1 MKTKLTFLM
10 LLVITALQA
19 QVEITATHLADSLRL
34 NQKVF
39 ETKLAVGEMI
49 TIQAPNG
56 LNGYKITIT
65 NNDAGN
71 NSITES
77 KITNDAKLFKYKILD
92 DQFIADYNNVRS
104 PKQISANSLK
114 LTFSKDDAAHTS
126 SVIVNIKPKEEGGTS
141 SGTETMSISD
151 FIDGNFRNQTNFM
164 NPYDDKH
171 NKVFLYFNENGKML
185 NSQPVNVDQNDEFH
199 FIIACYKKDKD
210 NYDVEVLEGI
220 YSPSDLTIR
229 PFKIIKNGTATKES
243 TGNASASDHEPTQ
256 IEIVSHPFT
265 SETFKFQIS
274 YYDSTEKKYKH
285 SKPYSFTINKLNHV
299 GIGVS
304 YIGTNLASPDFRT
317 IFNGTD
323 TTIQSYNGGS
333 RSMLTF
339 NAIWYWSVLQQDH
352 RGSIITSG
360 RDILKDEPSW
370 SFRRVFP
377 TVGISLDG
385 KFDENLFVGAVYEFA
400 RGGSIIGGMHYG
412 KVKRLAMKDF
422 TEGVTKFSGKDADIK
437 TENVFKTSW
446 FIGVNLDTRI
456 FNTLFNKQ

>member
-1 MKTKLTFLM
+1 MAINVPTGSDKSKDNPIPTITYTQIKP
-10 LLVITALQA
+10 LLV
-19 QVEITATHLADSLRL
+19 
-34 NQKVF
+34 
-39 ETKLAVGEMI
+39 
-49 TIQAPNG
+49 
-56 LNGYKITIT
+56 
-65 NNDAGN
+65 AG
-71 NSITES
+71 
-77 KITNDAKLFKYKILD
+77 
-92 DQFIADYNNVRS
+92 
-104 PKQISANSLK
+104 
-114 LTFSKDDAAHTS
+114 
-126 SVIVNIKPKEEGGTS
+126 
-141 SGTETMSISD
+141 
-151 FIDGNFRNQTNFM
+151 
-164 NPYDDKH
+164 
-171 NKVFLYFNENGKML
+171 
-185 NSQPVNVDQNDEFH
+185 
-199 FIIACYKKDKD
+199 
-210 NYDVEVLEGI
+210 
-220 YSPSDLTIR
+220 
-229 PFKIIKNGTATKES
+229 
-243 TGNASASDHEPTQ
+243 
-256 IEIVSHPFT
+256 PFT
-265 SETFKFQIS
+265 SEYFKFS
-274 YYDSTEKKYKH
+274 RTHPTTGDTDDNGPE
-285 SKPYSFTINKLNHV
+285 YSMKINKLYHV
-299 GIGVS
+299 GVGVS

-456 FNTLFNKQ
+456 FNTLSNKK